1 VTSEDGLAL
10 MLLHEQ
16 NLLRDIARRHN
27 FNIDH
32 ERAIYIHKI
41 QVGYDNV
48 VYVDFCYSEI

>member
-1 VTSEDGLAL
+1 MTSEDGLAL